1 MMVLLDSSAWLAHL
15 FGEPGMEEVNQIF
28 EEESAEVSISTV
40 SIPEVCARLTA
51 LGRQDRWPQVWAIYS
66 DLFTRILPV
75 DEAVAHEAV
84 ALREGSA
91 VRLPTVDALI
101 AATAAVHGLTL
112 VHRDPHMTGIPADLL
127 SQQVLPSN

>member
-112 VHRDPHMTGIPADLL
+112 VHRDSHMTGIPADLL